1 MSTVITLFIIARR
14 HVLPIDA
21 LPIGGVTALSPS
33 LLAALINVV
42 VVVVVVAD
50 VVVVAAVAAYAA
62 VSVCVWLIFSTMQL
76 FLYFITMPK
85 L

>member
-1 MSTVITLFIIARR
+1 MSTVITLFVIARR

-42 VVVVVVAD
+42 VAD

-62 VSVCVWLIFSTMQL
+62 VSVCVWLIFSTMQS